1 MWVLDCLDDVCSDL
15 SAFHHVADASE
26 LEGAVFFRLA
36 MRLPFYDGAVAARL
50 AREIRRMQDGGP
62 AQEYTEPE
70 PGRQLPPATGASLE
84 ELNRKIGKRWF
95 SYTQVPRVRPEG
107 GD

>member
-15 SAFHHVADASE
+15 SRFHHVADASE

-36 MRLPFYDGAVAARL
+36 MRLPSYGGAVAARL
-50 AREIRRMQDGGP
+50 AREVRRQEAAGP
-62 AQEYTEPE
+62 QEYTEPAA
-70 PGRQLPPATGASLE
+70 GQRLPPATGASLE
-84 ELNRKIGKRWF
+84 ALNQKIGKRWF
-95 SYTQVPRVRPEG
+95 KYTTVPRVRPEG

>member
-1 MWVLDCLDDVCSDL
+1 MWVLDALDDVCSDL
-15 SAFHHVADASE
+15 SAFHGIADAGE

-36 MRLPFYDGAVAARL
+36 QLLVCYDGAVRARL
-50 AREIRRMQDGGP
+50 AREVRRMRDG
-62 AQEYTEPE
+62 AQEADAP
-70 PGRQLPPATGASLE
+70 PAVRKPPPATGASLA

-95 SYTQVPRVRPEG
+95 SYTTVPRVRPEG

>member
-36 MRLPFYDGAVAARL
+36 QRLVSYQGAVRARL
-50 AREIRRMQDGGP
+50 ERELRRVQ
-62 AQEYTEPE
+62 
-70 PGRQLPPATGASLE
+70 ATGAPVADAPPAVRKPPPVTGESLA

-95 SYTQVPRVRPEG
+95 SYTQVPRIAPEG